1 MSASVVPSAG
11 FEYYRDRYWN
21 DFEIVVRALN
31 ERATGDPAV
40 TWFEHLRDTAG
51 PFRHALVLNCGN
63 GWVERELLDRGVVAS
78 AVGVDVSDDLL
89 DEARRAAA
97 ERDLPLRYERLDT
110 NAADFPDEE
119 FDLVVNH
126 AAMHHVAYIDRV
138 TRRIHR
144 LLTGSDGAPRG
155 VFASWDY
162 VGPHRNQYSARQ
174 WEAAWETNLRLPPEA
189 RQRMRYPLLP
199 AMVEGDPTEAIHSE
213 LILPTMARYFDLDH
227 RRDLGGGV
235 GYLLLTHNDA
245 IHALAPQD
253 ADPHVATVM
262 AADAALLA
270 ADPSTSLFAYVIA
283 RPHPGA
289 LDDTEQLA
297 TWTAEE
303 DARERSAAAN
313 GGIYYPRTAM
323 AALAEPLGGLMAD
336 EHGEIA
342 PDELLARVS
351 GRSMLG
357 VIGLRL
363 RVRLGLVGRRL
374 AAPWGRVSARI
385 RRRPPAGTPG

>member
-1 MSASVVPSAG
+1 MRNTGPESRPIVPSAG

-21 DFEIVVRALN
+21 DFEPVVRELN
-31 ERATGDPAV
+31 ERATGHRDV
-40 TWFEHLRDTAG
+40 TWFEHLRGHAG

-63 GWVERELLDRGVVAS
+63 GWVERELLERGVVDS
-78 AVGVDVSDDLL
+78 AVGVDVSDELL
-89 DEARRAAA
+89 DEARGRATA
-97 ERDLPLRYERLDT
+97 RDLPVRYERLDT
-110 NAADFPDEE
+110 NAAEFPDEP

-138 TRRIHR
+138 TRRLHE
-144 LLTGSDGAPRG
+144 LLAPDG
-155 VFASWDY
+155 VFVSWDY

-174 WEAAWETNLRLPPEA
+174 WEAAWETNLTLPEPV

-213 LILPTMARYFDLDH
+213 LILPTMERYFDLDH

-245 IHALAPQD
+245 LHALPPEQAE
-253 ADPHVATVM
+253 PHVRAVM
-262 AADAALLA
+262 AADAALTA

-283 RPHPGA
+283 RPRPGA

-297 TWTAEE
+297 AWTAAE
-303 DARERSAAAN
+303 DAREAAADAA
-313 GGIYYPRTAM
+313 GGYYYPRTAV
-323 AALAEPLGGLMAD
+323 AALAEPLGGLMASAD
-336 EHGEIA
+336 GTIA

-351 GRSMLG
+351 GRDIVG
-357 VIGLRL
+357 VLGLRL
-363 RVRLGLVGRRL
+363 RIRLGLMGRAVTSTL
-374 AAPWGRVSARI
+374 
-385 RRRPPAGTPG
+385 RRQRT

>member
-1 MSASVVPSAG
+1 MSAPVVPSAG

-31 ERATGDPAV
+31 ERATGDPSV

-63 GWVERELLDRGVVAS
+63 GWVERELLERGVVTS

-97 ERDLPLRYERLDT
+97 ERDLPLRYEVLDT
-110 NAADFPDEE
+110 NAAELPDEG

-138 TRRIHR
+138 TRRIHE
-144 LLTGSDGAPRG
+144 LLAPGGVPRG
-155 VFASWDY
+155 VYVSWDY
-162 VGPHRNQYSARQ
+162 VGPHRNQYTARQ
-174 WEAAWETNLRLPPEA
+174 WEAAWEANLRLPPEA

-213 LILPTMARYFDLDH
+213 LFVPTTERYFDIEH

-235 GYLLLTHNDA
+235 GYLLLTHNEA
-245 IHALAPQD
+245 VHALAPD
-253 ADPHVATVM
+253 EAAPHVEAVV
-262 AADAALLA
+262 AADAELLA
-270 ADPSTSLFAYVIA
+270 ADPATSLFAYVVA
-283 RPHPGA
+283 RPRAGA
-289 LDDTEQLA
+289 LDDVEQLA
-297 TWTAEE
+297 AWSAEE
-303 DARERSAAAN
+303 DERERVAAAT
-313 GGIYYPRTAM
+313 GGIYYPRTAI
-323 AALAEPLGGLMAD
+323 AAIAEPLGGLMAD

-351 GRSMLG
+351 GRSMLA
-357 VIGLRL
+357 VLALRL
-363 RVRLGLVGRRL
+363 RVRLALVGRRL
-374 AAPWGRVSARI
+374 VGRRLVG
-385 RRRPPAGTPG
+385 RRQRT